1 MPVRTSKST
10 LTTTEVAILGVL
22 TWGPLSG
29 YDLKK
34 TIDSGVGYVWGPAK
48 SQIYAVL
55 PRLVEAGLASSRK
68 VRQSQR
74 PDKTIYRITRAGGDA
89 LKSWIEDTPPPPDPD
104 RNPLLLK
111 LFFGDVSSPEV
122 LREQVR
128 GRRREAEQ
136 LRETLED
143 AARDVAP
150 GDLYPEITL
159 GWGIEYANA
168 VIRWARKAEAQLRA
182 ASE

>member
-1 MPVRTSKST
+1 MPVRTSKGT

-34 TIDSGVGYVWGPAK
+34 AIDSSVGYFWGPAK

-55 PRLVEAGLASSRK
+55 PRLEDAGFATTRK
-68 VRQSQR
+68 VPQSHR
-74 PDKTIYRITRAGGDA
+74 PDKTIYRITPAGRAA

-111 LFFGDVSSPEV
+111 IF
-122 LREQVR
+122 
-128 GRRREAEQ
+128 
-136 LRETLED
+136 
-143 AARDVAP
+143 
-150 GDLYPEITL
+150 
-159 GWGIEYANA
+159 
-168 VIRWARKAEAQLRA
+168 
-182 ASE
+182 